1 MRVRTRRFG
10 GFAAAI
16 ALTLL
21 VAAVALTR
29 AQDQKAAPSEGE
41 ALYRAHCAT
50 CHDGQVARAP
60 VRGALAK
67 MTRENIVDALS
78 NGAMRQQGAT
88 LSANDRVVVADYL
101 SKVRAEPRVDG
112 TITVT
117 IENILAPVSPVHANA
132 NNILVDACMGDRI
145 DKPFELKADEPHW
158 NGWGVDVAQHRFQLA
173 ATAGLSAEDIPKLKL
188 RWAFGYE
195 DANQAYAQ
203 PTIMGGRLFVGSV
216 ARKVY
221 ALDARTGCIYWK
233 FDTDFPVRTAITVGE
248 FTGSNQNPDPNATP
262 TRWAAYFGDQH
273 GNVYAVDAAN
283 GRLLWKTSLDSHPDV
298 HVTGAPTLADGR
310 LYVGVS
316 SLEEVSGADAKYE
329 CCKFRGSL
337 SALDAATGKL
347 TWKAYTIADPA
358 APVRKNSQAVQ
369 LWGPSGAGIWSSP
382 TVDLAHH
389 RVYVTT
395 GDNYSDPPTGTSDAF
410 LAFDLETGYLEWS
423 SQMSHW
429 DAYNID
435 CDLPSEKQVNCP
447 ASKGPDFDFGSSAI
461 LVDLAG
467 GHRALIAGAKSGVVY
482 AVDPDARGKLL
493 WQRRVGR
500 GGTLG
505 GVQWGSAAD
514 ANNVYVAV
522 SDVQRRAA
530 ASGSTAGRDS
540 VYGVP
545 YELDPKIG
553 GGLWALR
560 LATGEVVW
568 HTPHPGCTKPGCSP
582 AQSAAV
588 TAIPGVIFSGGVDG
602 HLRAYSAKDGVVV
615 WDVDTE
621 RDYATVNGVKAS
633 GGSLDEAGPVIVGG
647 ILYVNSGYFFQG
659 STAGNVLLAFSVD
672 GEPRDVRQS
681 SIA

>member
-1 MRVRTRRFG
+1 MSERRWWVG
-10 GFAAAI
+10 TMAAAC
-16 ALTLL
+16 ALALL
-21 VAAVALTR
+21 SFAGALTR
-29 AQDQKAAPSEGE
+29 AQNANAPPSQGE
-41 ALYRAHCAT
+41 ALYRTHCAS
-50 CHDGQVARAP
+50 CHEGQVARAP
-60 VRGALAK
+60 VRSAIRQ
-67 MTRENIVDALS
+67 MTRENILDALR
-78 NGAMRQQGAT
+78 NGAMRQQAAT
-88 LSANDRVVVADYL
+88 LSPHDKVVLAEYL
-101 SKVRAEPRVDG
+101 GKVPEKKASAAGIGHGSGSEDDIPGPPEYAHTRD
-112 TITVT
+112 I
-117 IENILAPVSPVHANA
+117 II
-132 NNILVDACMGDRI
+132 DACGSDRI
-145 DKPFELKADEPHW
+145 YTPFAPKADDPHW
-158 NGWGVDVAQHRFQLA
+158 NGWGVDGTQHRFQPA
-173 ATAGLSAEDIPKLKL
+173 AMAGLRAEDVPKLKL
-188 RWAFGYE
+188 KWAFGYD

-203 PTIMGGRLFVGSV
+203 PTVVGGRVFVGSA
-216 ARKVY
+216 ARRVY
-221 ALDARTGCIYWK
+221 SIDARSGCIYWRI
-233 FDTDFPVRTAITVGE
+233 DTDFPVRTAITVGE
-248 FTGSNQNPDPNATP
+248 FTGVNQNAAPSVP
-262 TRWAAYFGDQH
+262 TTHWAAYFGDQH
-273 GNVYAVDAAN
+273 GNVYAVDAAT
-283 GRLLWKTSLDSHPDV
+283 GRLLWKMSVDPHPDV

-337 SALDAATGKL
+337 SALDAATGKVM
-347 TWKAYTIADPA
+347 WKTYTIADPA
-358 APVRKNSQAVQ
+358 APVRKNARGVQ

-389 RVYVTT
+389 MVYATT

-410 LAFDLETGYLEWS
+410 MAFDLETGYLEWS
-423 SQMSHW
+423 GQMSHR

-435 CDLPSEKQVNCP
+435 CDLPGEKQVNCP

-461 LVDLAG
+461 LVDLAD
-467 GHRALIAGAKSGVVY
+467 GHRALVAGAKSGAVY
-482 AVDPDARGKLL
+482 AVDPDLGGKLL

-514 ANNVYVAV
+514 ANNIYVAV

-545 YELDPKIG
+545 YELDPQIG
-553 GGLWALR
+553 GGLWALS
-560 LATGEVVW
+560 LASGEVVW

-588 TAIPGVIFSGGVDG
+588 TAIPGVVFSGGVDG
-602 HLRAYSAKDGVVV
+602 HLRAYSAKDGSIV

-621 RDYATVNGVKAS
+621 RDYRTVNGVKAS
-633 GGSLDEAGPVIVGG
+633 GGSLDESGPVVVGG

-672 GEPRDVRQS
+672 GR
-681 SIA
+681 

>member
-1 MRVRTRRFG
+1 MSETRCWVG
-10 GFAAAI
+10 TMAAAC
-16 ALTLL
+16 ALALL
-21 VAAVALTR
+21 PLAGALTR
-29 AQDQKAAPSEGE
+29 AQNANAPTSQGE
-41 ALYRAHCAT
+41 ALYRAHCAS
-50 CHDGQVARAP
+50 CHEGQVARAP
-60 VRGALAK
+60 VRSAIRQ
-67 MTRENIVDALS
+67 MTRESILDALG
-78 NGAMRQQGAT
+78 NGAMRQQAAT
-88 LSANDRVVVADYL
+88 LSANDKVVLAEYL
-101 SKVRAEPRVDG
+101 GKVPERKASAAGLGHGSTTEDGIGEPPEYAHTR
-112 TITVT
+112 
-117 IENILAPVSPVHANA
+117 NIV
-132 NNILVDACMGDRI
+132 IDACGSDRI
-145 DKPFELKADEPHW
+145 YTPFAPKPDEPHW
-158 NGWGVDVAQHRFQLA
+158 NGWGVDGTQRRFQPA
-173 ATAGLSAEDIPKLKL
+173 AMAGLRAEVIPKLKL
-188 RWAFGYE
+188 KWAFGYD

-203 PTIMGGRLFVGSV
+203 PTVMGGRVFVGSA
-216 ARKVY
+216 ARRVY
-221 ALDARTGCIYWK
+221 SIDARSGCIYWRI
-233 FDTDFPVRTAITVGE
+233 DTDSPVRTAITVGE
-248 FTGSNQNPDPNATP
+248 FTGVNQNATSDVPP
-262 TRWAAYFGDQH
+262 THWAAYFGDQH

-283 GRLLWKTSLDSHPDV
+283 GRLLWKRSLDPHPDV

-337 SALDAATGKL
+337 SALDAATGKVM
-347 TWKAYTIADPA
+347 WKTYTIADPA
-358 APVRKNSQAVQ
+358 APVRKNAQGVQ

-389 RVYVTT
+389 MLYATT
-395 GDNYSDPPTGTSDAF
+395 GDNYSEPPTEGSDAF
-410 LAFDLETGYLEWS
+410 MAFDLETGYQEWS
-423 SQMSHW
+423 SQMSHR

-435 CDLPSEKQVNCP
+435 CDLPGEKQVNCP

-461 LVDLAG
+461 LVDLAD
-467 GHRALIAGAKSGVVY
+467 GHRGLVAGAKSGVVY

-514 ANNVYVAV
+514 ANNIYVAV

-530 ASGSTAGRDS
+530 TGGSTAGRDS

-553 GGLWALR
+553 GGLWALS
-560 LATGEVVW
+560 LASGEVVW

-588 TAIPGVIFSGGVDG
+588 TAIPGVVFSGGVDG
-602 HLRAYSAKDGVVV
+602 HLRAYSAKDGSII

-621 RDYATVNGVKAS
+621 RDYLTVNGVKAS
-633 GGSLDEAGPVIVGG
+633 GGSLDESGPVVVGG

-672 GEPRDVRQS
+672 GK
-681 SIA
+681 